1 MPPSTAG
8 GTPAATARARL
19 ILPMNTNQQPAV
31 ERHFAFN
38 RRHFLRGLGACIALP
53 AFESL
58 GALKAL
64 AAPVSK
70 LATTKGG
77 APMRTAFVYFP
88 NGAIPAA
95 WWPKGESKDFEFS
108 RTLKPL
114 EPLRQHLQVL
124 GGLDQRCA
132 YGGQDGGGDHARGN
146 GVFLTGVRL
155 KKSATDIRAGISI
168 DQAIAREVGHLTRF
182 PSLELSSD
190 AVRTSGACDSGY
202 ACAYQFNLSWSSA
215 TTPVAAESNPRMVFE
230 RLFGTGVPGERAE
243 NMKRRQQEQRSVLDF
258 VLEDARG
265 MNRRLNGRDRDKLDQ
280 YLTGIREIETSIQKA
295 ERFGAVQDPG
305 IETPAGIPQDR
316 AQHAL
321 LMLDMLALAFQTDS
335 TRVATVML
343 GHDGDNRSLPEIG
356 ISEGHHDLSHHF
368 QNEEKIQK
376 LTEIDLWYATQFA
389 KFLQKLE
396 ATKDADGRSILDDS
410 MILYGS
416 GNADGN
422 RHTHSNLPL
431 ILAGAGGGALTPGRY
446 VQHGSKPM
454 TNLFLSLAEKMGAQ
468 KMGNFG
474 DSTGK
479 LGDV

>member
-1 MPPSTAG
+1 MK
-8 GTPAATARARL
+8 
-19 ILPMNTNQQPAV
+19 TNQDTAV

-38 RRHFLRGLGACIALP
+38 RRHFLRGLGACVALP

-64 AAPVSK
+64 AAPAGK
-70 LATTKGG
+70 LATTAGG
-77 APMRTAFVYFP
+77 APLRAAFIYFP

-95 WWPKGESKDFEFS
+95 WWPKGEGKDFEFS

-124 GGLDQRCA
+124 GGLNQMCA
-132 YGGQDGGGDHARGN
+132 YGGKDGGGDHARGN

-155 KKSATDIRAGISI
+155 NKSATDIRAGVSI
-168 DQAIAREVGHLTRF
+168 DQAIAREVGHLTRL

-230 RLFGTGVPGERAE
+230 RLFGTGAPGERAE
-243 NMKRRQQEQRSVLDF
+243 NLRRRQQEQRSVLDF

-265 MNRRLNGRDRDKLDQ
+265 MNRRLNGRDKDKLDQ
-280 YLTGIREIETSIQKA
+280 YLTGLREIETSIQKA
-295 ERFGAVQDPG
+295 ERFGAAQDPG
-305 IETPAGIPQDR
+305 VETPSGIPQDR
-316 AQHAL
+316 AQHAQ

-335 TRVATVML
+335 TRVATLML

-356 ISEGHHDLSHHF
+356 VSEGHHDLSHHF
-368 QNEEKIQK
+368 QSEEKIKK
-376 LTEIDLWYATQFA
+376 LIEIDLWYAQQFA

-396 ATKDADGRSILDDS
+396 ATKDVDGQSILHNS
-410 MILYGS
+410 MVLYGS
-416 GNADGN
+416 GNADAN
-422 RHTHSNLPL
+422 RHTHSNLPVL
-431 ILAGAGGGALTPGRY
+431 LAGGGGGQLSPGRY

-454 TNLFLSLAEKMGAQ
+454 TNLFLSMADKMGAR
-468 KMGNFG
+468 KLERHG
-474 DSTGK
+474 DSTGR
-479 LGDV
+479 LENV

>member
-1 MPPSTAG
+1 
-8 GTPAATARARL
+8 
-19 ILPMNTNQQPAV
+19 MNTNHQLAA

-38 RRHFLRGLGACIALP
+38 RRHFLRGLGACVALP

-58 GALKAL
+58 GVLKAL
-64 AAPVSK
+64 AAPSSK
-70 LATTKGG
+70 LATTASG
-77 APMRTAFVYFP
+77 APLRTAFVYFP

-95 WWPKGESKDFEFS
+95 WWPKGENKDYEFS

-124 GGLDQRCA
+124 SGLDQKHA

-168 DQAIAREVGHLTRF
+168 DQAMAREIGHLTRF

-190 AVRTSGACDSGY
+190 AIRTSGACDSGY

-230 RLFGTGVPGERAE
+230 RLFGQGGPGERAE
-243 NMKRRQQEQRSVLDF
+243 NLRRRQQEQRSVLDF

-280 YLTGIREIETSIQKA
+280 YLTGIREIETTIQKA
-295 ERFGAVQDPG
+295 ERFGAVKDPG
-305 IETPAGIPQDR
+305 IETPDGIPQDR
-316 AQHAL
+316 ALYAQV
-321 LMLDMLALAFQTDS
+321 MLDMLALAFQTDS
-335 TRVATVML
+335 TRIATIML

-356 ISEGHHDLSHHF
+356 VSEGHHDLSHHF
-368 QNEEKIQK
+368 QSDEKIDKVSQ
-376 LTEIDLWYATQFA
+376 IDHWYVQQFA
-389 KFLQKLE
+389 KFLQKME
-396 ATKDADGRSILDDS
+396 GTKDVDGRSLLHNS
-410 MILYGS
+410 MVLYGS

-422 RHTHSNLPL
+422 RHTHSNLP
-431 ILAGAGGGALTPGRY
+431 IVLAGSGGGVLTPGRF

-454 TNLFLSLAEKMGAQ
+454 CNLFLSLAERVGVQ
-468 KMGNFG
+468 KLASFG

-479 LGDV
+479 LADV

>member
-8 GTPAATARARL
+8 GTPAATSL
-19 ILPMNTNQQPAV
+19 MNTKQTVAA
-31 ERHFAFN
+31 ERHFALN

-58 GALKAL
+58 GAFKAL
-64 AAPVSK
+64 AAPAGK
-70 LATTKGG
+70 LATTASG
-77 APMRTAFVYFP
+77 APLRAAFVYFP

-95 WWPKGESKDFEFS
+95 WWPESEGKDFAFS

-114 EPLRQHLQVL
+114 EALRPHLQVL
-124 GGLDQRCA
+124 GGMNQMCA

-168 DQAIAREVGHLTRF
+168 DQAIAREIGHLTRF

-190 AVRTSGACDSGY
+190 ATRSSGACDSGY

-215 TTPVAAESNPRMVFE
+215 TTPVAPESNPRMVFE
-230 RLFGTGVPGERAE
+230 RLFGTGAPGERAE

-265 MNRRLNGRDRDKLDQ
+265 MNRRLNGRDKAKLDQ
-280 YLTGIREIETSIQKA
+280 YLTGVREIETTIQKA
-295 ERFGAVQDPG
+295 ERFGAIKDPG
-305 IETPAGIPQDR
+305 IDTPAGIPQNR
-316 AQHAL
+316 AEHIQI
-321 LMLDMLALAFQTDS
+321 MFDMLALAFQTDS
-335 TRVATVML
+335 TRVATLML
-343 GHDGDNRSLPEIG
+343 GHDGDNRSLAEIG

-376 LTEIDLWYATQFA
+376 LTEIDLWYAQQFA
-389 KFLQKLE
+389 KFLQKLD
-396 ATKDADGRSILDDS
+396 ATRDTDGKSILHNS

-416 GNADGN
+416 GNADAN
-422 RHTHSNLPL
+422 RHTHSNLPV
-431 ILAGAGGGALTPGRY
+431 ILAGGGGGALTPGRH

-454 TNLFLSLAEKMGAQ
+454 CNLFLSLADKMGA
-468 KMGNFG
+468 KNLERHG
-474 DSTGK
+474 DSTGR